1 MSVAHSWAGSGQS
14 AESPRFWSP
23 QQPLSLPE
31 PGSAFGSFLGY
42 CQGLCVCLWCCTK
55 MPLLSLEE
63 GMTTFLSL
71 PFSFPVRRPW

>member
-42 CQGLCVCLWCCTK
+42 CQGLCVCVVLYK
-55 MPLLSLEE
+55 DASSKSRGGDDNIPLLA
-63 GMTTFLSL
+63 FL
-71 PFSFPVRRPW
+71 FSC